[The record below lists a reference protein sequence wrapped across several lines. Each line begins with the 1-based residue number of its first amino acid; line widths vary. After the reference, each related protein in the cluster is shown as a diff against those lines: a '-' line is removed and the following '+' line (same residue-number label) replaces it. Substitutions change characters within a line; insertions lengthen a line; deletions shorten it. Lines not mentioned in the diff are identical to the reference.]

1 MDTKNLREASKAV
14 FLATNPAVAYDL
26 ADKLSW
32 AADEIDRLR
41 LALSECTETV
51 KYDHNVVNKY

>member
-1 MDTKNLREASKAV
+1 MDTNDLRKASKAV
-14 FLATNPAVAYDL
+14 FLATNAAVAYDL
-26 ADKLSW
+26 ASKFIW

-41 LALSECTETV
+41 LELSECKETV